1 MPRRKPASFSVEFD
15 RMLARARA
23 SGNARLVEHMERI
36 RPRLNLS
43 SDDGGE
49 IHANAAH
56 QFGDDFLEVAR
67 AIGSD
72 PFDIILMLAGLCAH
86 VLNDLQ
92 LVGLNYVATN
102 HALTQHLDTLA
113 ANVVAHQ
120 QRRARDGNTATNS
133 ALDDG

>member
-1 MPRRKPASFSVEFD
+1 MPRRKAASFSTEFD
-15 RMLARARA
+15 RMLARARV
-23 SGNARLVEHMERI
+23 SGNARLVDHMERI

-92 LVGLNYVATN
+92 QVGLNYVASS
-102 HALTQHLDTLA
+102 HALTRHLNTLA
-113 ANVVAHQ
+113 EHVMAEHE
-120 QRRARDGNTATNS
+120 RRARDGNTATNS

>member
-1 MPRRKPASFSVEFD
+1 
-15 RMLARARA
+15 MLARARTL
-23 SGNARLVEHMERI
+23 GNTRLVEHMERI

-92 LVGLNYVATN
+92 QVGLNYVASSR
-102 HALTQHLDTLA
+102 ALTRHLDTLA
-113 ANVVAHQ
+113 ANIVAHQ
-120 QRRARDGNTATNS
+120 RARDGNTATNS
-133 ALDDG
+133 GLDDG